1 MCVFFSSVISS
12 SVNPLFLKGKNR
24 KEVKLSMLRLPIFS
38 EFLNSFS
45 SFRRK
50 IFQFLYYLHKWF
62 IILKQRLVLSYFV
75 QLLMME
81 WLRQFFPSSPPLS
94 LDFSPKNLITI
105 HIKKLEETKEMTANI
120 IFPSH
125 FSSSIVKLKFY
136 SLRKREIRD
145 NFIFPSLIKEK

>member
-1 MCVFFSSVISS
+1 MIHHFKTKISLI
-12 SVNPLFLKGKNR
+12 LFRPASDDGMTKT
-24 KEVKLSMLRLPIFS
+24 IFS
-38 EFLNSFS
+38 
-45 SFRRK
+45 
-50 IFQFLYYLHKWF
+50 
-62 IILKQRLVLSYFV
+62 
-75 QLLMME
+75 LL
-81 WLRQFFPSSPPLS
+81 LLLS

-105 HIKKLEETKEMTANI
+105 HIKKLEESKEMTANI

>member
-1 MCVFFSSVISS
+1 MIHHFKTRISLI
-12 SVNPLFLKGKNR
+12 LFRPASDDGMTKT
-24 KEVKLSMLRLPIFS
+24 IFS
-38 EFLNSFS
+38 
-45 SFRRK
+45 
-50 IFQFLYYLHKWF
+50 
-62 IILKQRLVLSYFV
+62 
-75 QLLMME
+75 LL
-81 WLRQFFPSSPPLS
+81 LLS

-125 FSSSIVKLKFY
+125 FSSIVKLKFY

>member
-1 MCVFFSSVISS
+1 MIHHFKTRISLILFRPASDDGMTKTIFSFFS
-12 SVNPLFLKGKNR
+12 
-24 KEVKLSMLRLPIFS
+24 FS
-38 EFLNSFS
+38 LC
-45 SFRRK
+45 
-50 IFQFLYYLHKWF
+50 
-62 IILKQRLVLSYFV
+62 
-75 QLLMME
+75 
-81 WLRQFFPSSPPLS
+81 

-125 FSSSIVKLKFY
+125 FSSIVKLKFY

>member
-1 MCVFFSSVISS
+1 MIHHFKTEISLI
-12 SVNPLFLKGKNR
+12 LFRPASDDGMTKT
-24 KEVKLSMLRLPIFS
+24 IFS
-38 EFLNSFS
+38 
-45 SFRRK
+45 
-50 IFQFLYYLHKWF
+50 
-62 IILKQRLVLSYFV
+62 
-75 QLLMME
+75 LL
-81 WLRQFFPSSPPLS
+81 LLS

-125 FSSSIVKLKFY
+125 FSSIVKLKFY

>member
-1 MCVFFSSVISS
+1 MIHHSKTKISLILFRPASDDGMTKTIFSFFSSS
-12 SVNPLFLKGKNR
+12 
-24 KEVKLSMLRLPIFS
+24 
-38 EFLNSFS
+38 
-45 SFRRK
+45 
-50 IFQFLYYLHKWF
+50 
-62 IILKQRLVLSYFV
+62 
-75 QLLMME
+75 
-81 WLRQFFPSSPPLS
+81 LS

-145 NFIFPSLIKEK
+145 NFIFPSLIKEKYALIH